1 MLNAPMTVYRAIW
14 ISDVHLGSTACQ
26 AEFLLDFLKNNESE
40 KLYLVG
46 DIIDGWELKKT
57 WYWPQAHNDVIQ
69 KILRKSRK
77 GTKVIYI
84 PGNHDEG
91 AKQFINNKFADIRIL
106 KEAYHT
112 TKNGQK
118 LWIIHGDLFDSIR
131 TVSKW
136 LEFVGD
142 EFYKIILWINEK
154 LNNIRRYY
162 GMNYW
167 SFSKHIK
174 SKISKANQYIQDF
187 EKFMVRE
194 TKLKKCQG
202 VVCGH
207 IHKPEIKSYEE
218 ITYYNDGD
226 WVENLTALVETK
238 NGEMKLIQW
247 ADQEHFKK
255 SKKR

>member
-1 MLNAPMTVYRAIW
+1 MTVYRAIW

-194 TKLKKCQG
+194 TK
-202 VVCGH
+202 
-207 IHKPEIKSYEE
+207 
-218 ITYYNDGD
+218 
-226 WVENLTALVETK
+226 
-238 NGEMKLIQW
+238 
-247 ADQEHFKK
+247 
-255 SKKR
+255 